1 MYLLIEGDNGTGKD
15 TLAQGL
21 QNQFDI
27 VTYRSEIQQKM
38 DYARTFKGR
47 ENALKFM
54 ECNALSSRFVEE
66 NEKNGIDSIVIRY
79 WPSTIAAAFADRKLS
94 ETDCDLLMKMS
105 TSSNAM
111 PDLLV
116 YLECDHGERV
126 NRIIARNSPN
136 FDDKTEERAARY
148 AYYSKKVLDQLG
160 DRVHKVKTSG
170 KTREEV
176 QADVRSLINQQV
188 AKCVA

>member
-1 MYLLIEGDNGTGKD
+1 MFLLIEGDNGTGKD

-21 QNQFDI
+21 QNQFEI
-27 VTYRSEIQQKM
+27 ITYRSEIQQKM

-54 ECNALSSRFVEE
+54 ECNALSSRFIEE
-66 NEKNGIDSIVIRY
+66 NEKNGTDSIVIRY
-79 WPSTIAAAFADRKLS
+79 WPSTIAAAFADHKLS
-94 ETDCDLLMKMS
+94 ENDCDLLMKMS
-105 TSSNAM
+105 MSSNAM

-176 QADVRSLINQQV
+176 QAEVRSLINQQV
-188 AKCVA
+188 AKCAA

>member
-54 ECNALSSRFVEE
+54 ESNVLCARFVDE
-66 NEKNGIDSIVIRY
+66 NAQKGINSLLIRY
-79 WPSTIAAAFADRKLS
+79 WPSTIAAAFADGKWS
-94 ETDCDLLMKMS
+94 EAECDLVLDLSMA
-105 TSSNAM
+105 TSAV
-111 PDLLV
+111 PDILI
-116 YLECDHGERV
+116 YLECDHDERV

-136 FDDKTEERAARY
+136 FDDTTVDRAARY
-148 AYYSKKVLDQLG
+148 AYYSKKVLNKLG
-160 DRVHKVKTSG
+160 DRVHKIKTSG
-170 KTREEV
+170 KTREDVLAE
-176 QADVRSLINQQV
+176 VRSIINQQV
-188 AKCVA
+188 AKCAA

>member
-79 WPSTIAAAFADRKLS
+79 WPSTIAAAYADRKLS

-105 TSSNAM
+105 MSSNAM

-116 YLECDHGERV
+116 YLECDHDERV
-126 NRIIARNSPN
+126 HRIEVRNSPN

-148 AYYSKKVLDQLG
+148 AYYSKKVLDLLG
-160 DRVHKVKTSG
+160 DRIHKVKTSG
-170 KTREEV
+170 KSREEV
-176 QADVRSLINQQV
+176 QAEVRSLINQQV
-188 AKCVA
+188 AKCAA